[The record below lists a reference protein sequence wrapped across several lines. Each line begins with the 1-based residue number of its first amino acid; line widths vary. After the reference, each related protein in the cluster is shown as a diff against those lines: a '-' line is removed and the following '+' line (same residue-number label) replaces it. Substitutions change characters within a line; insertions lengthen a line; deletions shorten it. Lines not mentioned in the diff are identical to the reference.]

1 MFKEIPQPNAN
12 IRPFKTHKSYVI
24 SEADYAPFTIVS
36 SSDLTKGGYSDEFC
50 FRPETD
56 AKTGGLYQRI
66 LHKSLEANYYHPDN
80 KMSPLTGAGK
90 FAKYAYGNQR
100 ELTNEIEILLISQSE
115 FGEEIKPGSVE
126 LFTNE
131 RKVEPGKVYKIV
143 DDGYGNLIESNR
155 AAKLLLL
162 DEEKGLV
169 NFSDFDG
176 NEYYGTTDL
185 VDFES
190 GSININTI
198 IPGPGS
204 DPRVTA
210 KVPVQILTADF
221 QCGIMRFEGED
232 PFELISNW
240 ANFVVGNV
248 FYADGLIVMTD
259 SKCTSLQEGYTMKYK
274 ATHTIYEH
282 EYFIEVGDCE
292 FNYSQNPTAIEIDM
306 SGSYDWHTTP
316 LRRGLPTGS
325 TNIKVLNHISRT
337 PFYSGSVSQSI
348 SGSWDDYWDS
358 GSTDLTGS
366 YLVPMITTIGLYNN
380 ENEMLAVAK
389 LPKPIQNLPDYP
401 VNFIVR
407 FDI

>member
-1 MFKEIPQPNAN
+1 MFKEIQQSNAN
-12 IRPFKTHKSYVI
+12 IRPFRTHKSYTVN
-24 SEADYAPFTIVS
+24 ETDYPPFIIVS
-36 SSDLTKGGYSDEFC
+36 HSDATLGGYSDEFQ

-56 AKTGGLYQRI
+56 PKTEGLYQRI
-66 LHKSLEANYYHPDN
+66 LHKSLESNYYHPDN
-80 KMSPLTGAGK
+80 KLSPLTGKGKISK
-90 FAKYAYGNQR
+90 FAYDNQR
-100 ELTNEIEILLISQSE
+100 KLTNQFEILLISQSE

-131 RKVEPGKVYKIV
+131 RKVDPGKVYKIV
-143 DDGYGNLIESNR
+143 DDGRGNLVESNR
-155 AAKLLLL
+155 AAKLILL
-162 DEEKGLV
+162 DEENGLV

-176 NEYYGTTDL
+176 NMYYGTTDL

-198 IPGPGS
+198 TPGPGA
-204 DPRVTA
+204 DTRVTA
-210 KVPVQILTADF
+210 KVPVEILTADF

-232 PFELISNW
+232 PFHLITNW

-248 FYADGLIVMTD
+248 FYSDGMIVMTD
-259 SKCTSLQEGYTMKYK
+259 SKCTSLKQGYTMNYK

-282 EYFIEVGDCE
+282 EYFVEVGDCE
-292 FNYSQNPTAIEIDM
+292 FNYSQNPSAIQIDL
-306 SGSYDWHTTP
+306 SGSYDWETTP
-316 LRRGLPTGS
+316 MRRGLPTGS
-325 TNIKVLNHISRT
+325 TKINVINHISRT
-337 PFYSGSVSQSI
+337 PAYSGSVSQSI

-366 YLVPMITTIGLYNN
+366 YLVPYVTTIGLYNN
-380 ENEMLAVAK
+380 DNEMLAVAK
-389 LPKPIQNLPDYP
+389 LPKPIKNLPDYP

>member
-1 MFKEIPQPNAN
+1 MYKEIPQANAN
-12 IRPFKTHKSYVI
+12 IRPFKTHKSYTI
-24 SEADYAPFTIVS
+24 NEESNPPFIIVS
-36 SSDLTKGGYSDEFC
+36 HSDATLGGYSDEFC

-56 AKTGGLYQRI
+56 PKTEGLYQRI

-80 KMSPLTGAGK
+80 KLSPLTGKGK
-90 FAKYAYGNQR
+90 FAKFTYDNQR
-100 ELTNEIEILLISQSE
+100 KLTNQFEILIISQSE

-131 RKVEPGKVYKIV
+131 RKVDPGKVYKIV
-143 DDGYGNLIESNR
+143 DDGNGNLIESNR
-155 AAKLLLL
+155 AAKLILL
-162 DEEKGLV
+162 DEENGLV

-176 NEYYGTTDL
+176 NMYYGTTDL

-198 IPGPGS
+198 IPGPGADS
-204 DPRVTA
+204 RVTA
-210 KVPVQILTADF
+210 KAPVEILTADF

-232 PFELISNW
+232 PFELITNW

-248 FYADGLIVMTD
+248 FYSDGLIVMTD

-292 FNYSQNPTAIEIDM
+292 FNYSQNPSAIQIDL
-306 SGSYDWHTTP
+306 SGSYEWETTP
-316 LRRGLPTGS
+316 MRRGLPTGS
-325 TNIKVLNHISRT
+325 TKINVINHISRT
-337 PFYSGSVSQSI
+337 PAYSGSVNQSI

-366 YLVPMITTIGLYNN
+366 YLVPYVTTIGLYN
-380 ENEMLAVAK
+380 EDNEMLAVAK
-389 LPKPIQNLPDYP
+389 LPKPIKNLPDYP

>member
-1 MFKEIPQPNAN
+1 MYKEIPLPNKN
-12 IRPFKTHKSYVI
+12 VRPFVTHKSYTI
-24 SEADYAPFTIVS
+24 TEADYPPFIIVS
-36 SSDLTKGGYSDEFC
+36 SSDATTGGYSDEFC
-50 FRPETD
+50 FRPESD
-56 AKTGGLYQRI
+56 PKTEGLYQRI
-66 LHKSLEANYYHPDN
+66 IHKSLESNYYHPSN
-80 KMSPLTGAGK
+80 KFSPLTGAGK
-90 FAKYAYGNQR
+90 FKKYSYENQR
-100 ELTNEIEILLISQSE
+100 KLTNEMELLVISQSE

-126 LFTNE
+126 LYTNE
-131 RKVEPGKVYKIV
+131 RKVDPDKTYKIV

-155 AAKLLLL
+155 AAKIILL
-162 DEEKGLV
+162 DEENGII

-176 NEYYGTTDL
+176 NLYYGTTDL

-198 IPGPGS
+198 VPGPGGDS
-204 DPRVTA
+204 RVTA
-210 KVPVQILTADF
+210 MAPVEILTADF

-232 PFELISNW
+232 PFELITNW

-259 SKCTSLQEGYTMKYK
+259 SKCTSLQEGYTIKYK

-282 EYFIEVGDCE
+282 EFFIEVGDCE
-292 FNYSQNPTAIEIDM
+292 FNYSQNPSAVLVTK
-306 SGSYDWHTTP
+306 SGSYDWETTP
-316 LRRGLPTGS
+316 IVSGNPTGS
-325 TNIKVLNHISRT
+325 TKIHVVDSIKRV

-348 SGSWDDYWDS
+348 SGSWDDYYDS

-366 YLVPMITTIGLYNN
+366 YLAPYITTIGLYDND
-380 ENEMLAVAK
+380 NEMLAVAK
-389 LPKPIQNLPDYP
+389 LPKPIKNLPDYP

>member
-12 IRPFKTHKSYVI
+12 IRPFKTHKSYII
-24 SEADYAPFTIVS
+24 SEADYAPFIIVS
-36 SSDLTKGGYSDEFC
+36 SSDPTKGGYSDEFQ

-56 AKTGGLYQRI
+56 AKTEGLYQRI
-66 LHKSLEANYYHPDN
+66 LRKTLESNFYHPDN
-80 KMSPLTGAGK
+80 KLSPLTGKGK
-90 FAKYAYGNQR
+90 FAKFTYDNQR
-100 ELTNEIEILLISQSE
+100 KLTNEFEILLISQSE

-131 RKVEPGKVYKIV
+131 RKVDPGKVYKIV
-143 DDGYGNLIESNR
+143 DDGNGNLIESNR
-155 AAKLLLL
+155 AAKLILL
-162 DEEKGLV
+162 DEENGLV

-176 NEYYGTTDL
+176 NMYYGTTDL

-198 IPGPGS
+198 IPGPGADS
-204 DPRVTA
+204 RVTA
-210 KVPVQILTADF
+210 KAPVEILTADF

-232 PFELISNW
+232 PFELITNW

-248 FYADGLIVMTD
+248 FYSEGMIVMTD

-274 ATHTIYEH
+274 ATNTIYEH

-292 FNYSQNPTAIEIDM
+292 FNYSQNPTAIEMDI
-306 SGSYDWHTTP
+306 SGSYNWHTTP
-316 LRRGLPTGS
+316 IIRGNPTGS
-325 TNIKVLNHISRT
+325 QKITVVNSISRT
-337 PFYSGSVSQSI
+337 PAYSGSIGSV

-366 YLVPMITTIGLYNN
+366 YLVPYITTIGLYNDDK
-380 ENEMLAVAK
+380 EMLAVAK
-389 LPKPIQNLPDYP
+389 LPKPIKNLPDYP